1 MQTTPRHWHVGVVG
15 YGEVGRILAEDLRTR
30 GATVSAYDLKL
41 DQPATEAPLQA
52 HATQHGVQLREKSA
66 APPA

>member
-1 MQTTPRHWHVGVVG
+1 MQTTPRHWHVGLVG
-15 YGEVGRILAEDLRTR
+15 CGEVGCILAEDLRTQ
-30 GATVSAYDLKL
+30 GVTVSAYDLKV

-52 HATQHGVQLREKSA
+52 HATQHGVQLRENSA